1 MQTLIR
7 IPVLLL
13 AAVLAF
19 GFATAT
25 AHAQPDDHGVETQAG
40 HDDTAHAGDDHG
52 DDHAAGH
59 GDHEEVG
66 AIPTP
71 KQGLAPAITA
81 LVVFGIVFFVLSSQ
95 VWPKINAG
103 LQDREN
109 KIREE
114 IAAAEAAQKQ
124 AKAALESYEQS
135 LAEARAE
142 AQRMLE
148 ETRGQQQKMAA
159 ELKAKADT
167 EVAQMREKALRDI
180 EAAKRAALGEIY
192 SEVATLAT
200 GVASKI
206 LEREVSAADHQKLV
220 DASIAELSAATN

>member
-7 IPVLLL
+7 IPVILL

-19 GFATAT
+19 GMASTPAFAQADS
-25 AHAQPDDHGVETQAG
+25 HGDDHATETQAG
-40 HDDTAHAGDDHG
+40 HDDTAHAGDDH
-52 DDHAAGH
+52 GH